1 VGSPLLQFSLV
12 AFTSIFALVDP
23 FAAVPTFLVM
33 TEHIDPNRRRHTAH
47 RAAWTCLLVLA
58 IFALAGPV
66 IFEMFGIT
74 LPAFKIAGGIVLGLI
89 GLDMLRARRSP
100 TKEAPGDSQ
109 AGAEKED
116 PGITPLGV
124 PMLAGPG
131 AMSSVTVLMSQN
143 VDWTHRGIVLGAIA
157 TSSIISFV
165 VLAAADRVGS
175 FLHETGI
182 RILTRLMGL
191 VLTAVAV
198 QFILDGLRDVGVVR

>member
-1 VGSPLLQFSLV
+1 MEPLLQFSLV

-23 FAAVPTFLVM
+23 IAAVPTFLVM
-33 TEHIDPNRRRHTAH
+33 TIHTDREHRRRTAI
-47 RAAWTCLLVLA
+47 RASWTCLLVLS
-58 IFALAGPV
+58 IFALAGPW

-74 LPAFKIAGGIVLGLI
+74 LPAFRIAGGVILGLI

-100 TKEAPGDSQ
+100 TKETPGEMEEG
-109 AGAEKED
+109 AGKED

-131 AMSSVTVLMSQN
+131 AMSSVTVLMTQN
-143 VDWTHRGIVLGAIA
+143 PDWAHRGIVLAAVA
-157 TSSIISFV
+157 TASLASFL

-182 RILTRLMGL
+182 RILSRLMGL
-191 VLTAVAV
+191 LLTAIAV
-198 QFILDGLRDVGVVR
+198 QFVLDGLRDVGVVR